1 MFKKHFTGILVTW
14 IVTVNALSPQ
24 ITAWKRDEAGIL
36 RKVGGCLWLS
46 LTDHVVPFFMSYFQG
61 GEYWFEGLGWA
72 LLVFI
77 GVGLCIALYFL
88 HAQGEMADVVKCNAF
103 PICLAGAISS
113 IAWWTGIW
121 GKVESFFLAVS
132 VWLLGFALVR
142 LVKGIWALDG
152 CSLGKKCL
160 LVPVYL
166 LFIGEVFCVGAF
178 VGIIVAGIVV
188 GLIAIC
194 GAMGSGIGGKKS
206 KSEASLPSRRC
217 ITLEDG
223 TELEEYGANWYSK
236 TDHHIYRQ
244 NFDGTFT
251 RND

>member
-160 LVPVYL
+160 LVPIYL
-166 LFIGEVFCVGAF
+166 LFIGEVFC
-178 VGIIVAGIVV
+178 
-188 GLIAIC
+188 GLFR
-194 GAMGSGIGGKKS
+194 G
-206 KSEASLPSRRC
+206 L
-217 ITLEDG
+217 
-223 TELEEYGANWYSK
+223 
-236 TDHHIYRQ
+236 
-244 NFDGTFT
+244 
-251 RND
+251 